1 MIPFRL
7 AAAAVALALSMSCG
21 YHVGG
26 QADLVP
32 KSIQTIAIPTFNTAT
47 TKYRLVDIL
56 PQQISREFVSRTRF
70 KIEKD
75 SRVADAILKGTV
87 NNVVVYPAVSDP
99 TTGKATSIRVVV
111 FISLYLTE
119 RTSGKVLFSH
129 VNWSIHEDYGDAVDP
144 HQFFDESGAAYD
156 RLSRDVA
163 RDVVSDV
170 VENF

>member
-1 MIPFRL
+1 VIRFRL
-7 AAAAVALALSMSCG
+7 GATTLAVAFSLSCG

-32 KSIQTIAIPTFNTAT
+32 KSIQTIAIPTFTTVT

-56 PQQISREFVSRTRF
+56 PLQISREFASRTRF
-70 KIEKD
+70 KIEND
-75 SRVADAILKGTV
+75 ARVADAILKGTI

-111 FISLYLTE
+111 FLSVYLTE
-119 RTSGKVLFSH
+119 RASGKVLFSH
-129 VNWSIHEDYGDAVDP
+129 VSWAIHEDYGDAIDP

-170 VENF
+170 VEGF